1 MQVLPHKTQPFR
13 SAKTLYQHLATVQHT
28 LSTAPTLLTLEVD
41 LPPLDP
47 LWVVECARQSGVAH
61 FYLEN
66 PHTDE
71 FIVGMDIA
79 DRQTAAG
86 YQRFQQLR
94 VALDRHCAAYPAAQN
109 RHYFCSFTF
118 FDQPDPNPPG
128 FAPAELILP
137 RWQIMRRRHTQRAIA
152 NLLLSAH
159 THLDP
164 LTDQLWHQ
172 YQRLSGVPRLSLSP
186 LLPSLRHLWQRTDYQ
201 NFQES
206 VVAALQAIQQQQVK
220 KLVLAHA
227 LDVTAPLPLNL
238 PQSLHH
244 LRLCHPHCYTFSA
257 SNGQGH
263 TFLGASPE
271 TLLHIDA
278 QRLRTD
284 ALAGSAAR
292 GTTPFND
299 TKLAQVLLNSPKE
312 RHEHQI
318 VVDFLRDRLTQ
329 LHIRPQHPSSPRIL
343 KLTNIQHLYT
353 PITGTVPAHGHPLDI
368 LAHLHPTPAV
378 AGIPPQRALSLIQ
391 QHEAVERSLYAA
403 PIGWLDTQGN
413 ARFVVGI
420 RSALLKGNQARL
432 YAGAGIVS
440 GSNPEREEAEIQ
452 LKLQALLNALA

>member
-13 SAKTLYQHLATVQHT
+13 NAKTLYQHLATVQRT
-28 LSTAPTLLTLEVD
+28 LSATPTLLTLSLD
-41 LPPLDP
+41 LPILDP
-47 LWVVECARQSGVAH
+47 LWVVECALRAGVAH

-66 PHTDE
+66 PHTE
-71 FIVGMDIA
+71 EAIVGMDVA

-86 YQRFQQLR
+86 RQRFQQLR
-94 VALDRHCAAYPAAQN
+94 LAIDHHRSTHPASQN

-118 FDQPDPNPPG
+118 FDHPDTDGLG
-128 FAPAELILP
+128 FAPAELVLP
-137 RWQIMRRRHTQRAIA
+137 RWQVRRKGTAQWAIA
-152 NLLLSAH
+152 NISLSAH
-159 THLDP
+159 TDLER
-164 LTDQLWHQ
+164 LTDTLWQQ
-172 YQRLSGVPRLSLSP
+172 YQRLSTMPCLDRPP
-186 LLPSLRHLWQRTDYQ
+186 LLPSLRHLWQRTEHQ
-201 NFQES
+201 NFQDS
-206 VVAALQAIQQQQVK
+206 VVAALQAIQQQQVQ

-244 LRLCHPHCYTFSA
+244 LRLCHPHCYVFSV

-271 TLLHIDA
+271 TLLHIDT

-292 GTTPFND
+292 GATPAGD
-299 TKLAQVLLNSPKE
+299 ALLAQALLDSPKE

-318 VVDFLRDRLTQ
+318 VVDFLCDRLAQ
-329 LHIRPQHPSSPRIL
+329 LQIRPHHPAAPRIL

-353 PITGTVPAHGHPLDI
+353 PITGLVPAHCHPLDI

-413 ARFVVGI
+413 AQFIVGI

-432 YAGAGIVS
+432 YAGAGIVA
-440 GSNPEREEAEIQ
+440 GSNPAREEAEIQ

>member
-13 SAKTLYQHLATVQHT
+13 TSKTLYHHLKTFQSS
-28 LSTAPTLLTLEVD
+28 LSTPSTLVTLNLD
-41 LPPLDP
+41 LPTVDP
-47 LWVVECARQSGVAH
+47 LWVVECALHAGVAH

-66 PHTDE
+66 PHTEE

-86 YQRFQQLR
+86 NQRFAQLR
-94 VALDRHCAAYPAAQN
+94 HSLDRHLSIHPANQN
-109 RHYFCSFTF
+109 RHYFCNFTF
-118 FDQPDPNPPG
+118 FDQPDTDHLG
-128 FAPAELILP
+128 FAPAELVLP
-137 RWQIMRRRHTQRAIA
+137 RWQVIQKGQRQRAIA
-152 NLLLSAH
+152 NLFLSPH
-159 THLDP
+159 TNLEQ
-164 LTDQLWHQ
+164 LTDTLWQQ
-172 YQRLSGVPRLSLSP
+172 YQRLSTAPHLNLAP
-186 LLPSLRHLWQRTDYQ
+186 LMPSLRQLWQRTEHQ
-201 NFQES
+201 NFQNS
-206 VVAALQAIQQQQVK
+206 VVKALQAIEQQQVQ

-238 PQSLHH
+238 SQSLHH
-244 LRLCHPHCYTFSA
+244 LRLCHPHCYVFSV

-271 TLLHIDA
+271 TLLHIDR
-278 QRLRTD
+278 QEMRTD

-292 GTTPFND
+292 GATAASD
-299 TKLAQVLLNSPKE
+299 AQLAQALLDSPKE

-318 VVDFLRDRLTQ
+318 VVDFLCDRLAQ
-329 LHIRPQHPSSPRIL
+329 LQICPHHAPSPRIL

-353 PITGTVPAHGHPLDI
+353 PITGIVPSHCHPLDI

-391 QHEAVERSLYAA
+391 QHEAVGRSLYAA

-413 ARFVVGI
+413 AQFIVGI

-440 GSNPEREEAEIQ
+440 GSNPEREEAEVQ